1 MVAKEEA
8 YKELGRRERRE
19 KQLRIA
25 KEKLEVK
32 NQLMVSI
39 RNCPLYVNYFRPY
52 FFKKANNA
60 HRHLGL
66 CSFITVIRSY
76 PLNAFNKIYSCLYYT
91 MIIIA
96 CEYLDSFL

>member
-39 RNCPLYVNYFRPY
+39 RNCPLYVNYIQPH
-52 FFKKANNA
+52 FFEKANNH
-60 HRHLGL
+60 HR
-66 CSFITVIRSY
+66 SFIIFIKSY
-76 PLNAFNKIYSCLYYT
+76 PLNAFNKIYSSLYYT
-91 MIIIA
+91 PNIID
-96 CEYLDSFL
+96 CEYLASFL